1 MDNAI
6 CFLLNN
12 RSVTLQ
18 ADPLRSLLDTLREDF
33 GLTGAKKG
41 CGEGECGACA
51 VLVDGRLVNSCITPV
66 IAVEGKT
73 VFTIEGL
80 RETPRFQELSRCF
93 AQAGAVQ
100 CGFCTPGM
108 VMAAEALLMRNS
120 FPTEQDIR
128 TALSGNLCRCTGYS
142 AIVAAIMTAAK
153 EGEGLWPASF
163 DPGI

>member
-73 VFTIEGL
+73 VFTIEASGKL
-80 RETPRFQELSRCF
+80 R
-93 AQAGAVQ
+93 
-100 CGFCTPGM
+100 GFKC
-108 VMAAEALLMRNS
+108 
-120 FPTEQDIR
+120 
-128 TALSGNLCRCTGYS
+128 
-142 AIVAAIMTAAK
+142 
-153 EGEGLWPASF
+153 
-163 DPGI
+163 

>member
-1 MDNAI
+1 MHNAI
-6 CFLLNN
+6 SFLLND
-12 RSVTLQ
+12 RSVTIA
-18 ADPLRSLLDTLREDF
+18 ADPLRSLLDVLREEF

-66 IAVEGKT
+66 LAVEGRM
-73 VFTIEGL
+73 VVTIEGL
-80 RETPRFQELSRCF
+80 RETQRFQVLSRCF

-108 VMAAEALLMRNS
+108 VIAAEALLLHNS
-120 FPTEQDIR
+120 LPSEKDIR
-128 TALSGNLCRCTGYS
+128 VALSGNLCRCTGYT
-142 AIVAAIMTAAK
+142 AIVAAIRAAAK

-163 DPGI
+163 GPET